1 VQQGPREGVGDGD
14 HWVAAM
20 RKRSKYRPKPQ
31 LPDPLAWVL
40 NGLKPVAEA
49 GIVNVQ
55 IKNHNAIDA
64 LRQGMATR
72 LDIDYIIEAFN
83 VMEALSRLGVASD
96 YKDEIKAAQDAL
108 YTATKRGVDAGYRFV
123 LKAAELNAINL
134 GMEIHDA
141 QVEVT
146 SIATMEKAMDIVLG
160 EFKKK
165 RMRVIQETT
174 A

>member
-1 VQQGPREGVGDGD
+1 
-14 HWVAAM
+14 
-20 RKRSKYRPKPQ
+20 
-31 LPDPLAWVL
+31 
-40 NGLKPVAEA
+40 
-49 GIVNVQ
+49 
-55 IKNHNAIDA
+55 
-64 LRQGMATR
+64 
-72 LDIDYIIEAFN
+72 
-83 VMEALSRLGVASD
+83 MEALSRLGVASE

-108 YTATKRGVDAGYRFV
+108 FTAVKRGVGSGRYV

-134 GMEIHDA
+134 GMEVHDA

-174 A
+174 P